1 MGLRLEFQEKS
12 KPIYNLLR
20 VWGIPSSEF
29 TTKEDILG
37 ISLQFLEDH
46 PLEVSPEGTN

>member
-1 MGLRLEFQEKS
+1 MHTISE
-12 KPIYNLLR
+12 R
-20 VWGIPSSEF
+20 VSEF

-46 PLEVSPEGTN
+46 PLEVSPGGTN